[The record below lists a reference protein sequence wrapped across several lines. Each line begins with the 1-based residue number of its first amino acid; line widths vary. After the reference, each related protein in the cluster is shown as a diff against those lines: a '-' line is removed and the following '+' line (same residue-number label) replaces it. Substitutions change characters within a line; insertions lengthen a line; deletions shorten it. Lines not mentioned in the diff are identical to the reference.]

1 MNLRSLSYK
10 QTRGIIRQRSF
21 AERAVE
27 WLGKGEE
34 SFEMRTRRRYTIVA
48 SQTKRQT
55 GKGLDSPMRGRRTES
70 DLRRRVS
77 KWLTRRF
84 SSGLRPRQKNKLEMT
99 NSTRTESTDSLGSTV
114 TDSDCSEFHEVK
126 VRSVEDVH
134 GLFEYA
140 SSGSSPPTSPRIDG
154 DGDNVKTEEKG
165 DVSSSSK
172 TEEGDDGEA

>member
-10 QTRGIIRQRSF
+10 QSRGIIRQRSF

-27 WLGKGEE
+27 WLGKDEE

-48 SQTKRQT
+48 SQTKKQT
-55 GKGLDSPMRGRRTES
+55 SKAVDSPMRGRRTES

-84 SSGLRPRQKNKLEMT
+84 SSGLRPSQKNKVEMT

-114 TDSDCSEFHEVK
+114 MSRTGSDCSEFHEVK

-140 SSGSSPPTSPRIDG
+140 SSGSSPPTSPRVDG
-154 DGDNVKTEEKG
+154 DGTMKEKG
-165 DVSSSSK
+165 DISSSK
-172 TEEGDDGEA
+172 TEEGDDGEP